1 MIVAAEPALAA
12 AVSAIRNGR
21 GSRPRRSSPS
31 ASIGVIANTTTS
43 LASTA
48 ESRPETATVSASRA
62 GGPTGVRASRREHQ
76 S

>member
-12 AVSAIRNGR
+12 AASAIRNGR
-21 GSRPRRSSPS
+21 GSSPRRSRPK
-31 ASIGVIANTTTS
+31 ASMGVMAKTTTS

-48 ESRPETATVSASRA
+48 DRRPEIATVKARRA
-62 GGPTGVRASRREHQ
+62 GGPTGVRASLREHQ